1 MRTDHG
7 AQYCATSRNAVPDV
21 VAVGIVDF
29 LEVIEIDDEQRH
41 LRIQTLGTGELAAQV
56 RHHEARVGQPV
67 NGSVSDASCVCSCT
81 MALLITAAACS
92 HTRSSSRR

>member
-7 AQYCATSRNAVPDV
+7 AQCLRDVAQRAVPDV

-29 LEVIEIDDEQRH
+29 LEVVEIEDEQRH

-56 RHHEARVGQPV
+56 RHHEARRWAGP
-67 NGSVSDASCVCSCT
+67 STD
-81 MALLITAAACS
+81 
-92 HTRSSSRR
+92 R